1 MLWELA
7 AAEVH
12 SRETEGEEVDGG
24 EVVSERSVFLM
35 GSKEGVRSRRAG
47 PQSHIAVVI
56 FGLLRLV
63 SSPLLLSG

>member
-7 AAEVH
+7 AAEVQ

-35 GSKEGVRSRRAG
+35 GSKEGVRSRRAR
-47 PQSHIAVVI
+47 PQTVTS
-56 FGLLRLV
+56 LL
-63 SSPLLLSG
+63 